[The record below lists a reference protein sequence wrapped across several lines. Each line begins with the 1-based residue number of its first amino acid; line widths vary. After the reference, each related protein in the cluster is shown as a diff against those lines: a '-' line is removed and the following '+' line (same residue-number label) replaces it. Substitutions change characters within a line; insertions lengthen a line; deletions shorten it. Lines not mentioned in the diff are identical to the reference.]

1 MNRETFALSQKELQ
15 RVAVISRCVKGE
27 LACGRAAAL
36 LCLSVRQIKRL
47 KKRVREDGE
56 AALAHANR
64 GRPSHRRLPAA
75 VRERILRLAR
85 STYAGFNDH
94 HLCEKLVEREGFSL
108 SRETLRR
115 LLRKHGL
122 GPPRKRRAPA
132 HRQRRVRSAQ
142 LGELVQL
149 DGSPHDWLEGRGPH
163 LTALGLQDDATGKI
177 LAAQFFPSETAF
189 GYLCLLRQLL
199 RRHGVPL
206 AFYGD
211 HSGIFVR
218 NDDHWTVD
226 EQLAGKRQPTQFGRA
241 PEQLGITFI
250 AAHSPQAKGRVE
262 RLWGVLQ
269 DRLTSELRLAKAAH
283 LHAANAVLRQFIA
296 DYNRRFARQPRENQ
310 TAWRAAPDNLER
322 ICCFMHE
329 RVVSNDNIV
338 QWEGRRLQIPQQARR
353 FSFAG
358 AKVQLYQALNGR
370 VSLYYGGT
378 RLQHSTIPGG
388 DTFMLPLG

>member
-1 MNRETFALSQKELQ
+1 MNRETFALSQKELK
-15 RVAVISRCVKGE
+15 RVAVISRCVKGQ
-27 LACGRAAAL
+27 LACARAAGL

-47 KKRVREDGE
+47 KKRMREDGE

-64 GRPSHRRLPAA
+64 GRPSHRRLPHA
-75 VRERILRLAR
+75 VRDRILRLAR
-85 STYAGFNDH
+85 SIYAGFNDH

-115 LLRKHGL
+115 LLRRQGL
-122 GPPRKRRAPA
+122 GSPRKRRAPA

-149 DGSPHDWLEGRGPH
+149 DGSPHDWLEGRGLR
-163 LTALGLQDDATGKI
+163 LTALGMQDDATGKI

-218 NDDHWTVD
+218 NDDHWTVE

-241 PEQLGITFI
+241 LQQLGVAFI

-269 DRLTSELRLAKAAH
+269 DRLTSELRLAKAADIH
-283 LHAANAVLRQFIA
+283 SANAVLRKFIA
-296 DYNRRFARQPRENQ
+296 DYNRRFARQPREAT
-310 TAWRAAPDNLER
+310 TAWRTAPENLDR
-322 ICCFMHE
+322 ICSFVHE
-329 RVVSNDNIV
+329 RMVSNDNVV
-338 QWEGRRLQIPQQARR
+338 QWEGHRFQIPQQARR

-358 AKVQLYQALNGR
+358 AKVQLCQALDGR
-370 VSLYYGGT
+370 ISLYYGET
-378 RLQHSTIPGG
+378 RLEHSAVSGG
-388 DTFMLPLG
+388 